1 MSKKP
6 LSLQLVKESALM
18 VEITTPFIS
27 KMIINK
33 TLSEEK
39 VEVLNLQ
46 SAAKH
51 GFCEV
56 RETLLTT
63 GEANVNAF
71 DSTRG
76 NTALHFAVY
85 FRQLKMV
92 ELLVV
97 KFGAKIIKNQDE
109 LTPVDLAKDRAPEI
123 YEYLIIPKRDEHKD
137 MEIGGED
144 QLDGDGL

>member
-1 MSKKP
+1 MSKNP
-6 LSLQLVKESALM
+6 LSLQLVKEAALM

-27 KMIINK
+27 KMIKNK
-33 TLSEEK
+33 KLSVEK

-46 SAAKH
+46 IAAKH
-51 GFCEV
+51 GFCSVMEI
-56 RETLLTT
+56 LLTT

-71 DSTRG
+71 DSIRG

-97 KFGAKIIKNQDE
+97 KFGAKIIKNEDN

-123 YEYLIIPKRDEHKD
+123 YEYLINLKKDEHKD
-137 MEIGGED
+137 MEIGGD
-144 QLDGDGL
+144 QLDGDGF

>member
-6 LSLQLVKESALM
+6 LSPQLVKEAALM

-27 KMIINK
+27 KMIKNK
-33 TLSEEK
+33 KLSVEK

-46 SAAKH
+46 IAAKN
-51 GFCEV
+51 GFCSVMEI
-56 RETLLTT
+56 LLTT

-71 DSTRG
+71 DSIRG

-97 KFGAKIIKNQDE
+97 KFGAKIIKNEDN
-109 LTPVDLAKDRAPEI
+109 LTPVDLAKDRAPQI
-123 YEYLIIPKRDEHKD
+123 YEYLINLKKDEHKD
-137 MEIGGED
+137 MEIGGD
-144 QLDGDGL
+144 QLDGDGF

>member
-1 MSKKP
+1 MYKKP
-6 LSLQLVKESALM
+6 LSPQLVKEAAFM

-27 KMIINK
+27 KMIKNK
-33 TLSEEK
+33 TLSVEK

-46 SAAKH
+46 IAAKH
-51 GFCEV
+51 GFCSVMEI
-56 RETLLTT
+56 LLTT

-71 DSTRG
+71 DSIRG

-97 KFGAKIIKNQDE
+97 KFGAKIIKNQAE

-123 YEYLIIPKRDEHKD
+123 YEYLINPKKDDHKD
-137 MEIGGED
+137 MEIGGD

>member
-6 LSLQLVKESALM
+6 LSPQLVKEAALM

-27 KMIINK
+27 KMIKNK
-33 TLSEEK
+33 KLSVEK
-39 VEVLNLQ
+39 LEVLNLQ
-46 SAAKH
+46 IAAKN
-51 GFCEV
+51 GFCSVMEI
-56 RETLLTT
+56 LLTT

-71 DSTRG
+71 DSIRG

-97 KFGAKIIKNQDE
+97 KFGAKIIKNEDN
-109 LTPVDLAKDRAPEI
+109 LTPVDLAKDRAPQI
-123 YEYLIIPKRDEHKD
+123 YEYLINLKKDEHKD
-137 MEIGGED
+137 MEIGGD
-144 QLDGDGL
+144 QLDGDGF

>member
-6 LSLQLVKESALM
+6 LSSQLVKEAALM

-27 KMIINK
+27 KMIKNK
-33 TLSEEK
+33 KLSVEK
-39 VEVLNLQ
+39 LEVLNLQ
-46 SAAKH
+46 IAAKH
-51 GFCEV
+51 GFCSVMEI
-56 RETLLTT
+56 LLTT

-71 DSTRG
+71 DSIRG

-97 KFGAKIIKNQDE
+97 KFGAKIVKNQAE

-123 YEYLIIPKRDEHKD
+123 YEHLINPKKDEHKD
-137 MEIGGED
+137 MEIGGDD
-144 QLDGDGL
+144 QLDGDGF